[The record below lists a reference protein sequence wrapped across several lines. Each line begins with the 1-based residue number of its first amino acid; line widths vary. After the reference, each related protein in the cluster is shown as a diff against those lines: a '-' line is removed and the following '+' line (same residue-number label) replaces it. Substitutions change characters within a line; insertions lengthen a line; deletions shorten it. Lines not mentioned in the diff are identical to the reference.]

1 MGYVGLDYANSRSN
15 CGRSVCFTHCPDLP
29 HVHFLLTVFT
39 WRRMQALWMWRLLLT
54 ALGS

>member
-15 CGRSVCFTHCPDLP
+15 CGHSVCFTHCPDLP

-39 WRRMQALWMWRLLLT
+39 WRRMQAFWMWRLLLT